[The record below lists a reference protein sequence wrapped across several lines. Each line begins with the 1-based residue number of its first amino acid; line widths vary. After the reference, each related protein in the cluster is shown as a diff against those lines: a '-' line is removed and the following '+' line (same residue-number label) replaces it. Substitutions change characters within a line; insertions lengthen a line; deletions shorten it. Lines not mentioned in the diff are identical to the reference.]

1 MRGLMRRL
9 WPASLVGQ
17 LVGLLLLAL
26 ALSQGI
32 GFLIYHD
39 ERTRALRGVVTDEFV
54 SRAASVV
61 QLLEA
66 TPSNLHDKILR
77 AVATTYSRYW
87 LTPTEP
93 GDVAAWQRQA
103 WQHLGEALPASTAH
117 VHAPSLMHAANDIS
131 SFLSFDPAAAA
142 TRAAW
147 GDLPAG
153 AWPLGRRAK
162 LLRLDA
168 ANGLGL
174 AVALDSGD
182 WLNIAYAKPPPP
194 DWPIQSYI
202 SLAVGAVAISLV
214 AFLTARRIARPLR
227 QLALAAE
234 GFGRGEDGVP
244 LQEAG
249 PRDIQQTAA
258 AFNRMRSRLRRLIED
273 RTRMLAALGHDLR
286 TPITALRLRA
296 EFVGDAGVRDRLIDT
311 LDEMQAM
318 TEGALAFVREEEA
331 AGKATRSIDLAAL
344 LDSLCDDLADLGCDV
359 TLAACGRTPYRCRPE
374 ALRRA
379 VRNLI
384 QNAVRY
390 GGRARVALR
399 HLGEGVEITVD
410 DDGPGIP
417 EAELEHVFVPFVRLE
432 RSRNRET
439 GGVGLGLSIAR
450 TVARDHGGDILL
462 ANRPEGGLRATIRLP
477 PLCRAQ
483 TAVAPVGES
492 GRPGVDS
499 GHDQRDHR
507 TAEI

>member
-1 MRGLMRRL
+1 MRRLMRRL

-26 ALSQGI
+26 VLAQGI

-39 ERTRALRGVVTDEFV
+39 ERTKALRGVVTDDFV

-66 TPSNLHDKILR
+66 TPPNLHDEILR

-87 LTPTEP
+87 LSSEAP
-93 GDVAAWQRQA
+93 GDVAAWKRQA
-103 WQHLGEALPASTAH
+103 WQHLGQATPSHARALP
-117 VHAPSLMHAANDIS
+117 LMGRS
-131 SFLSFDPAAAA
+131 SELSNFLSFDPAAAA
-142 TRAAW
+142 FRTAW
-147 GDLPAG
+147 DDIPVHAG
-153 AWPLGRRAK
+153 SLMRPAK

-168 ANGLGL
+168 ENGLGL
-174 AVALDSGD
+174 AVLLDDGV
-182 WLNIAYAKPPPP
+182 WLNVAYAKPPP

-202 SLAVGAVAISLV
+202 SLAVGAVAISLI

-234 GFGRGEDGVP
+234 GFGRGEDGTP
-244 LQEAG
+244 LHEGG

-296 EFVGDAGVRDRLIDT
+296 EFVGDAAVRDRLIDT

-318 TEGALAFVREEEA
+318 TEGALAFVREEAA
-331 AGKATRSIDLAAL
+331 AGRASRTIDLAAL

-359 TLAACGRTPYRCRPE
+359 AFAACDRTPYRCRPE
-374 ALRRA
+374 GLRRA

-390 GGRARVALR
+390 GTRARVALAR
-399 HLGEGVEITVD
+399 TGEGIEVTVD

-417 EAELEHVFVPFVRLE
+417 EPELEHVFVPFVRLE
-432 RSRNRET
+432 RSRNPET

-450 TVARDHGGDILL
+450 TVARDHGGDVLL
-462 ANRPEGGLRATIRLP
+462 VNRPGGGLRATIRLP
-477 PLCRAQ
+477 PICRAVA
-483 TAVAPVGES
+483 TAVPIGES
-492 GRPGVDS
+492 DRPGVNS
-499 GHDQRDHR
+499 GRGQSDHR
-507 TAEI
+507 AAQA